1 MMAGGAAGWQETG
14 SEEPRPPRRVD
25 CPLSANPDGNH
36 IMQRAATMRLLV
48 RGLAAVAALLA
59 LAACTGARPNTA
71 VSETE
76 ARGEIGTLEQDT
88 PLAAIVRTH
97 DVRPLDPGSR
107 QPLLVQLKRELA
119 KTDPAGLYRGIT
131 YSLSATNALPAN
143 WIVQHPDLWG
153 RRADAVP
160 PDTELP
166 QRLEKMIASAR
177 RSVDI
182 AALQPAPDGKF
193 LAAFAGGIA
202 ALARSGK
209 KIDVRVLVGTYPLGP
224 GPDARG
230 LLQQLAEAAG
240 TAGSDV
246 SLYVAEMRSCLG
258 SEKCDSFTWN
268 HAKFVVVDGVT
279 ALGGGFNFWTGDY
292 LAEEPVLDLSM
303 QLAGPA
309 AADASRFADA
319 LWRFVCERRHGNGT
333 GTVQAASLR
342 AGSSEIGE
350 DCLPTL
356 TPDKPV
362 PKGKVRVLS
371 VARLGAGITEDFANQ
386 NDLARDLLL
395 GAARKSIFIAQQDF
409 AFTLA
414 QAKPLWP
421 ETTMAR
427 LADFLLADRGNLF
440 IVLSNLDATSRTG
453 MDYSNSMPIDG
464 VARYLREVVR
474 RRNPALGDS
483 ALDTLLCKRLHI
495 APTRFGPDPS
505 WPEKRPISNHAKFF
519 MVDERAFHIGS
530 DNFYP
535 VNLQE
540 FGWIVEDRAAAAS
553 LKRDYWD
560 PLWRWSSAAAIS
572 GEGVG
577 DCIFTR
583 KKVAAR

>member
-1 MMAGGAAGWQETG
+1 
-14 SEEPRPPRRVD
+14 
-25 CPLSANPDGNH
+25 
-36 IMQRAATMRLLV
+36 MQRTATTCRPARRLARSLTAGV
-48 RGLAAVAALLA
+48 ALLA
-59 LAACTGARPNTA
+59 LAACSGTRPNTA

-107 QPLLVQLKRELA
+107 QPLLVQLEHELA
-119 KTDPAGLYRGIT
+119 KTDPAGTYRGIT
-131 YSLSATNALPAN
+131 YGLSTTNALPAN

-160 PDTELP
+160 PNAELP
-166 QRLEKMIASAR
+166 QTLAKMIAGAR

-193 LAAFAGGIA
+193 LAAFADGIA
-202 ALARSGK
+202 ALVRSGR

-230 LLQQLAEAAG
+230 LLQQIAEAAG
-240 TAGSDV
+240 TAGSGV

-258 SEKCDSFTWN
+258 TEKCDSFTWN
-268 HAKFVVVDGVT
+268 HAKFVVIDGT
-279 ALGGGFNFWTGDY
+279 AALGGGINFWTGDY

-319 LWRFVCERRHGNGT
+319 LWRFVCERKRDGGNGT

-342 AGSSEIGE
+342 AGASEIGE

-356 TPDKPV
+356 APDKPV

-409 AFTLA
+409 AFTLG

-421 ETTMAR
+421 ETTMER
-427 LADFLLADRGNLF
+427 LADFLLADRGDLF

-464 VARYLREVVR
+464 VAQHLREVVR
-474 RRNPALGDS
+474 RRNPALGDN
-483 ALDTLLCKRLHI
+483 ALDALLCKRLHI
-495 APTRFGPDPS
+495 APTRFGPDAS

-540 FGWIVEDRAAAAS
+540 FGWMVEDRAAAAR

-560 PLWRWSSAAAIS
+560 RLWRWSSAAAIS
-572 GEGVG
+572 GAGVG
-577 DCIFTR
+577 DCVFTR
-583 KKVAAR
+583 KKVAAVSIRK